1 MRRFAVIA
9 CAVVIGMAVA
19 GQPAGASAEVHYVAL
34 GDSYSSGSGAGNYS
48 GDCRRSDNAYAR
60 LWAAEHQPASF
71 TFAAC
76 TGATTDDVLGGQ
88 LNEVSSKTTLVSITV
103 GGNDIG
109 FADVLTE
116 CTLSGDAACASA
128 AQSAADRARADLPAR
143 LDTVYAAVRDRAPD
157 ARLVVLGYP
166 RLFADGA
173 ALCVMSQSK
182 RRALNDGANVL
193 ADITA
198 ARAAAAGA
206 VYEDV
211 RDDFAGHE
219 ICSGS
224 SWINAVTW
232 PISDSYH
239 PNKTG
244 HASGYLSAFAKV
256 AG

>member
-9 CAVVIGMAVA
+9 CAAVIGMGVA
-19 GQPAGASAEVHYVAL
+19 GQPAGASAEAHYVAL

-48 GDCRRSDNAYAR
+48 GGCRRSANAYAPV
-60 LWAAEHQPASF
+60 WAAEHRPASF

-76 TGATTDDVLGGQ
+76 AAATTEDVLGRQ
-88 LNEVSSKTTLVSITV
+88 IEEVSAQTTLVSITV

-128 AQSAADRARADLPAR
+128 AKAAADRARAELPAR
-143 LDTVYAAVRDRAPD
+143 LDSVYAAIRDRAPH

-166 RLFADGA
+166 RLFSDGA
-173 ALCVMSQSK
+173 ARCVLSQAK

-193 ADITA
+193 ADVTA

-211 RDDFAGHE
+211 RDEFAGHE
-219 ICSGS
+219 ICSGD

-232 PISDSYH
+232 PVNDSYH
-239 PNKTG
+239 PTKAG
-244 HASGYLSAFAKV
+244 HANGYLPAFAKV
-256 AG
+256 TG